1 MGISNALVN
10 LGMMPI
16 QDIPQ
21 LPKSAREVLPVA
33 GLILEHLQEA
43 LGSTPVASG
52 RPPHLL
58 FVLHFL
64 LPLGMAVIY
73 ILTYIYIYIYKDIG
87 KLVSL
92 HL

>member
-21 LPKSAREVLPVA
+21 LPKLAREVLPVA

-43 LGSTPVASG
+43 LASTPVASG
-52 RPPHLL
+52 RPPHHL
-58 FVLHFL
+58 FILHFL

-73 ILTYIYIYIYKDIG
+73 ILTYIYIYKDIG